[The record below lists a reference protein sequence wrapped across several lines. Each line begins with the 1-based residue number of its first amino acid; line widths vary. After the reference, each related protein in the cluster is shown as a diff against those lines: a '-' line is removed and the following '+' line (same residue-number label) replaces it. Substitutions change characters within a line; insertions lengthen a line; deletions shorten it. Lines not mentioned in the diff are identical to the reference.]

1 MLDIGPPPKYRTRS
15 PAASRRTRA
24 APTPGK
30 TSAIC
35 TAPRASVTGVSLC
48 PRPRKRKLVQIEQTS
63 GWLTL
68 RFVQNELTSGWQT
81 LRFVQIEQTSGWQ
94 TLRFVQIEQTSG
106 WLTLRFVQN
115 EPTSGWQNLKFV
127 QTEQTSGGR
136 PTRLGVHCCS
146 PRRGDEQLLVHCIR
160 VRLYWR
166 VLVAPYDRTSRDE
179 TDELPSPRLEPTSC
193 RRRALRG
200 RRGPR
205 RGHALAAVPRVGSA
219 GSALRGHN
227 DGWVR
232 AQRNLLPCR

>member
-94 TLRFVQIEQTSG
+94 TLRFVQIEQTPG
-106 WLTLRFVQN
+106 WQTLRFVH
-115 EPTSGWQNLKFV
+115 
-127 QTEQTSGGR
+127 TEQTSGVR
-136 PTRLGVHCCS
+136 LTRLGVHCCS

-179 TDELPSPRLEPTSC
+179 TDELPSPRLA
-193 RRRALRG
+193 RRRA
-200 RRGPR
+200 
-205 RGHALAAVPRVGSA
+205 
-219 GSALRGHN
+219 
-227 DGWVR
+227 VR
-232 AQRNLLPCR
+232 QSIAYFMAR